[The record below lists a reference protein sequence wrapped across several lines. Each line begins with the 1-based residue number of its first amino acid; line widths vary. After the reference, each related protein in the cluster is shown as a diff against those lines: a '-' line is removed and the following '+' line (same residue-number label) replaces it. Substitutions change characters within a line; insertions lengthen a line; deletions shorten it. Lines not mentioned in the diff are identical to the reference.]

1 MVTKPLPSTSS
12 FRRISL
18 PLWAPIFS
26 LLEILPDSAGRVF
39 DGDVKAELHLAERIQ
54 LGPPCPR
61 RHKPPVDDPAP
72 RGLQR
77 ALQHHLRH
85 RSGRLLRLGKPRL
98 GAWTVSVTR
107 WRAPRSLAVLQSLT
121 ASSPSVRYSA
131 SAPASGPKG
140 GAAS

>member
-85 RSGRLLRLGKPRL
+85 RSGSLLRLGKAPPRRMN
-98 GAWTVSVTR
+98 GQRDPMAG
-107 WRAPRSLAVLQSLT
+107 T
-121 ASSPSVRYSA
+121 AIA
-131 SAPASGPKG
+131 G
-140 GAAS
+140 GAPITDRF